1 MLHFQNNFKKISSE
15 GKARFQFES
24 ELRELGGEEAKKEF
38 NELFDDL
45 VVDACE
51 GMEKYSE
58 SVKQVEELLDLERE
72 TLIIKR
78 KASAAVITDLFKTGA
93 STLLEETRAVQARK
107 LEAMQRLEGKLRGK
121 LEAAEPM

>member
-45 VVDACE
+45 EVDACE

-78 KASAAVITDLFKTGA
+78 KVATFSIDYDDNLASAAVITDLFKTGA

-107 LEAMQRLEGKLRGK
+107 LEA
-121 LEAAEPM
+121 